1 MELFMY
7 MQDFHLMYKNKR
19 NDPDLFREFS
29 VN

>member
-7 MQDFHLMYKNKR
+7 MQDFHLMYKNEW
-19 NDPDLFREFS
+19 NDPGLFRELP